1 MSAIWS
7 VFELWRES
15 DINVESFGYNNGF
28 GLIGNKILY
37 ESENTTEKIVFFM
50 LLTNDKTYSD
60 YDVEGFL
67 NHHRTGY

>member
-37 ESENTTEKIVFFM
+37 ESENTTEKKCFLSV
-50 LLTNDKTYSD
+50 TNQ
-60 YDVEGFL
+60 
-67 NHHRTGY
+67 R